1 MYSVLHKYPFLV
13 LQWKQDYTE
22 STTHRIDLL
31 KALVILSSLEFFF
44 SVEIIKYCNQILKK
58 MESFSCTHYHTYT
71 TTNCDHLILYV

>member
-31 KALVILSSLEFFF
+31 KALVILSSLEFLFF
-44 SVEIIKYCNQILKK
+44 SRNYQLLQSNFEKNGIFLL
-58 MESFSCTHYHTYT
+58 YT
-71 TTNCDHLILYV
+71 LSHIHNYQL